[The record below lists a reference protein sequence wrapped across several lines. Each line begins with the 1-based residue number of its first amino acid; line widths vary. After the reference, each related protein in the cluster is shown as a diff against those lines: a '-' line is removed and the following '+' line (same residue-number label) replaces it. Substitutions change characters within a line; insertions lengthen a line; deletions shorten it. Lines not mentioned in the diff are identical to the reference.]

1 MPCAYHRCHA
11 GHCGGRQAP
20 ASTGRQLRTPRRRTA
35 VWWRA
40 WRWCTSQPNPP
51 PPPQPRTRHRKTR
64 PWQRPGRI
72 SGIRRLCTCGS
83 GGQGKGDWQ
92 WQSRRVVVAQTTM
105 PRAAFTGITWLL
117 AVAQQAH
124 ICCARFV
131 LYLCALYLRAIARTS
146 ASYLHT
152 RQSTMLGVP
161 QAPPCWRHTS
171 LGASA
176 ACSHWAT
183 PNARCESQ
191 AAKVSMHAATHRRQ
205 RGHLRLW
212 VGGVATIRFVEQ
224 VLEAFQHLAMT

>member
-105 PRAAFTGITWLL
+105 PRAAFTGITCLL
-117 AVAQQAH
+117 AANK
-124 ICCARFV
+124 
-131 LYLCALYLRAIARTS
+131 RTS
-146 ASYLHT
+146 AAPDLSSTCVPCTCAPSPVLQPRTCTHVSQRCWEYHKRHHAGDTLLWVLLLH
-152 RQSTMLGVP
+152 V
-161 QAPPCWRHTS
+161 
-171 LGASA
+171 
-176 ACSHWAT
+176 AT
-183 PNARCESQ
+183 GQ
-191 AAKVSMHAATHRRQ
+191 HQTHDVSRKRQ
-205 RGHLRLW
+205 RCRCMQPRI
-212 VGGVATIRFVEQ
+212 GVSEGTYACG
-224 VLEAFQHLAMT
+224 LAGSLLLGSLSRSWRPFNTWQ